1 VTVDPGGAPG
11 DRVVVRFAK
20 GEGAP
25 GDWRRDPSATRSDVT
40 GVLASSDDDSIVVN
54 RDGEAVAVP
63 RRLVLALRVLPDRAV
78 RTSEIRDLETAAAH
92 GWPGTVQET
101 VDGWMLRAG
110 GGWSRRA
117 NSAVPL
123 AFGVTA
129 DVATLSVIR
138 RFYDDHGLPTTVA
151 VVDRVLP
158 DGAVPDGVAG
168 VRVAVMTRDI
178 RPDPCGSTVPV
189 ELSSA
194 PGEAW
199 LTTVIGHR
207 DEVVDRAVAADVLH
221 AVIDGTVLFATVVA
235 DGEVV
240 ATGRGAITRSVESA
254 PTWLGLS
261 CLWTHPDHR
270 GQGLGTA
277 VITGL
282 MQAAHA
288 RGCGRA
294 YLQVEQ
300 NNVDAIRL
308 YRRLGFGRHHGYV
321 YRTL

>member
-1 VTVDPGGAPG
+1 MTSPADGAPG

-20 GEGAP
+20 GDGAP

-40 GVLASSDDDSIVVN
+40 GILVSADDRELVVD
-54 RDGEAVAVP
+54 RDDERVAIPRELVVAV
-63 RRLVLALRVLPDRAV
+63 RVLPDRAV
-78 RTSEIRDLETAAAH
+78 RTSEIRELETAAAH
-92 GWPGTVQET
+92 GWPGTDRVT
-101 VDGWMLRAG
+101 VDGWLLRAG

-138 RFYDDHGLPTTVA
+138 RWYDDHGLPTTIA

-158 DGAVPDGVAG
+158 TGAVPEGTDG

-178 RPDPCGSTVPV
+178 RLGRRDPAVAVDVSVTPTDV
-189 ELSSA
+189 
-194 PGEAW
+194 W
-199 LTTVIGHR
+199 LATVIGHR
-207 DEVVDRAVAADVLH
+207 DEVVDPTVAADVLR
-221 AVIDGTVLFATVVA
+221 AVVDGSLLFASVVV
-235 DGEVV
+235 DGKLV
-240 ATGRGAITRSVESA
+240 ATGRGAITRSAETA

-270 GQGLGTA
+270 GHGFGAA
-277 VITGL
+277 VITTL
-282 MQAAHA
+282 MQDA
-288 RGCGRA
+288 RDAGCDRA

-300 NNVDAIRL
+300 DNSAAIRL
-308 YRRLGFGRHHGYV
+308 YRRLGFVRHHGYG

>member
-1 VTVDPGGAPG
+1 MTSPVDGAPG

-20 GEGAP
+20 GDGAP

-40 GVLASSDDDSIVVN
+40 GTLVSAGADAVVVE
-54 RDGEAVAVP
+54 RDGDRIVIPRDLVVAV
-63 RRLVLALRVLPDRAV
+63 RVLPDRAV
-78 RTSEIRDLETAAAH
+78 RTSEIRELETAAAH
-92 GWPGTVQET
+92 GWPGTDRAT
-101 VDGWMLRAG
+101 VDGWLLRAG

-138 RFYDDHGLPTTVA
+138 RWYDDQGLPTTIA
-151 VVDRVLP
+151 AVDRVLP
-158 DGAVPDGVAG
+158 VGAVPEGSAG

-178 RPDPCGSTVPV
+178 RLGRRDPAVAV
-189 ELSSA
+189 EVSA
-194 PGEAW
+194 TPSDQW
-199 LTTVIGHR
+199 LATVIGHR
-207 DEVVDRAVAADVLH
+207 DEVVDPAVAAEVLR
-221 AVIDGTVLFATVVA
+221 AVVDGTLLFASVVV
-235 DGEVV
+235 DGTLV
-240 ATGRGAITRSVESA
+240 ATGRGAITRSADAA

-270 GQGLGTA
+270 GRGVGAA
-277 VITGL
+277 VIVAL
-282 MQAAHA
+282 MQAA
-288 RGCGRA
+288 RDGGCDRV

-300 NNVDAIRL
+300 DNTAAIRL
-308 YRRLGFGRHHGYV
+308 YRRLGFVRHHGYG